1 MFANHGFFLI
11 LLGFIVTLYGFIA
24 SMLAAYW
31 RHRRLYL
38 SSKFAMTAACA
49 IAISASALIVYSLFQ
64 RDYALAYV
72 AKNSSNDLPTLFTFT
87 AFWSSLEGSHLT
99 WLTLMTIFGTIAA
112 WSHSKDNEHV
122 MPYVIAAC
130 SAVTCWMFYLAWSH
144 SDPFVA
150 NLPAPS
156 NGRGMNELLQNPY
169 MAIHPPLLFTGYA
182 SLTVP
187 FAYSIAAL
195 CYGDITE
202 GWLKTVRRWTLV
214 SFIFLTAAITL
225 GGRWAYV
232 ELGWGGYW
240 AWDPV
245 ENSSF
250 MPWLMATALLHSL
263 LVQDKTGHLKRL
275 SLILAIAGFF
285 MTFFGTFLTRSGV
298 VSSVHS
304 FAESPIGPNYLA
316 YLAALM
322 LISITIYGIRAPSIL
337 PPESERAWGVSRE
350 SALVVTQFLLI
361 SFAAIVLIGTLFPI
375 VSEWLTKQRITVQA
389 PYFNM
394 FAPWVGLG
402 VIFGVAIGNLLR
414 YGSNAMPN
422 GKRIIFGSVI
432 FAIPCTIALVYFGD
446 VMNTEKTKNLIAQL
460 VGVYLT
466 TWAIGC
472 LLGDLYYRLAT
483 LKWKWKIFFTRNA
496 GYFGGWIAHLGI
508 LIAILGFLGNYRG
521 MEHRY
526 TLKAG
531 QSFEFYGYKFEFK
544 DTGVEAR
551 TKLNATNYTAPVNL
565 SRDGKFLMEMD
576 PAQAVYPTKPDQTF
590 NEIAI
595 TGNIWHDVYLHLVD
609 FDKTDGKR
617 ATFQLFINPT
627 VRFVW
632 FAIVIICI
640 GGLISLFD
648 LYRGNKSRDVI
659 GGEWETS
666 K

>member
-1 MFANHGFFLI
+1 MFANEGFFLI
-11 LLGFIVTLYGFIA
+11 LLGFICSFYGFISA
-24 SMLAAYW
+24 ILAAFW

-38 SSKFAMTAACA
+38 SSKVALTVTCALALAA
-49 IAISASALIVYSLFQ
+49 SGLIIYSLFQ

-72 AKNSSNDLPTLFTFT
+72 MKNSSNDLPALFTLT
-87 AFWSSLEGSHLT
+87 AFWSSLEGSHML
-99 WLTLMTIFGTIAA
+99 WLTLMTIVGTIAA

-122 MPYVIAAC
+122 MPYVVAAIQ
-130 SAVTCWMFYLAWSH
+130 AVVCWMLYLAWSH
-144 SDPFVA
+144 SDPFVQ
-150 NLPAPS
+150 NLPAPP
-156 NGRGMNELLQNPY
+156 NGRGMNELLQNFY
-169 MAIHPPLLFTGYA
+169 MSIHPPLLFTGYTT
-182 SLTVP
+182 LVVP

-195 CYGDITE
+195 VYGDITE

-250 MPWLMATALLHSL
+250 MPWLAATALLHSL

-275 SLILAIAGFF
+275 SIVLAIAGFF

-304 FAESPIGPNYLA
+304 FAESPIGPNYLI

-322 LISITIYGIRAPSIL
+322 LISLTIFAIRAPSIL
-337 PPESERAWGVSRE
+337 PSDTEKVWGVSRE

-361 SFAAIVLIGTLFPI
+361 SFGAIVLIGTLFPI
-375 VSEWLTKQRITVQA
+375 VSEWLTKQRISIQA

-422 GKRIIFGSVI
+422 GKRIVLSAIV
-432 FAIPCTIALVYFGD
+432 FAIPVTIFLVYFGD
-446 VMNTEKTKNLIAQL
+446 VMATPTLKNLIAQL
-460 VGVYLT
+460 VGLYLCS
-466 TWAIGC
+466 WAIGC
-472 LLGDLYYRLAT
+472 LIGDLYYRFAD
-483 LKWKWKIFFTRNA
+483 LKFKYSLFFKRNL
-496 GYFGGWIAHLGI
+496 GYFGGWVAHLGI
-508 LIAILGFLGNYRG
+508 LIAIVGFLGNYRG
-521 MEHRY
+521 MEH
-526 TLKAG
+526 TLTKKAG
-531 QSFEFYGYKFEFK
+531 ESWDYYGYRFEFK
-544 DTGVEAR
+544 ASGVEPR
-551 TKLNATNYTAPVNL
+551 QKDNATNFTAPVML
-565 SRDGKFLMEMD
+565 YRGDKFLTELD
-576 PAQAVYPTKPDQTF
+576 PAQSKYPTKDQTF

-595 TGNIWHDVYLHLVD
+595 TGNFWHDVYLVLVD
-609 FDKTDGKR
+609 FDRTDGQR
-617 ATFQLFINPT
+617 ATFHLYINPT

-632 FAIVIICI
+632 LAIVIICV
-640 GGLISLFD
+640 GGFISLLD
-648 LYRGNKSRDVI
+648 KYRGNKSRDVVA
-659 GGEWETS
+659 GEWETS